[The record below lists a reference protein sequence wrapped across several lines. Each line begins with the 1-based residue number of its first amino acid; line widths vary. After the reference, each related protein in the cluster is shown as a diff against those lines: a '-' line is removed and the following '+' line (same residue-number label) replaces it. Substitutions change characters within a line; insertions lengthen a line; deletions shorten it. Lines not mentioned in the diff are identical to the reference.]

1 MNDRVTFNR
10 RQALKAG
17 ALFGTGAALGLSM
30 PRRSFAAG
38 EELTIMTWE
47 TYDDD
52 PWLEEYQAKSGV
64 KVNAIRIGSNDETF
78 AKLQSG
84 AVKPDLFVID
94 TGSIARFMGA
104 KLLAPMDIAK
114 VPNAANI
121 SSGLDYKSTT
131 TVDGALRAIPYN
143 WGTQPL
149 MYNAEAFPEKPTSW
163 KVLWEQ
169 QYAGKVSLPDDSYTV
184 FPMITLAIGAKD
196 PFNLT
201 DEEFEKCA
209 QAMREIRQQVSTLA
223 RGFDDQTAIFATG
236 DAVVGYCQNISSVF
250 QLQDKGKKVEV
261 AYPAEGTPAWI
272 DCWVMTEQG
281 AGRQAAYDFLNE
293 MLSDKWQ
300 SRFIQTSGNNGIL
313 SLDAAKAGGVTD
325 AVLAKTNLKDS
336 GDPEFWK
343 GMVYFKN
350 PESVDRRLE
359 MWNAFKAGTL

>member
-1 MNDRVTFNR
+1 MNRMMFSR
-10 RQALKAG
+10 RDALKAG
-17 ALFGTGAALGLSM
+17 SMLGAAAALGLSR
-30 PRRSFAAG
+30 PRHSFAAG
-38 EELTIMTWE
+38 EEITIMTWE
-47 TYDDD
+47 TYNDD
-52 PWLEEYQAKSGV
+52 PWLEEYQSKSGV

-104 KLLAPMDIAK
+104 KLLAPMDISK
-114 VPNAANI
+114 VPNAVNI
-121 SSGLDYKSTT
+121 SPGLDYKSAT

-149 MYNAEAFPEKPTSW
+149 MYNAEAFPTKPDSW
-163 KVLWEQ
+163 EALWDT

-201 DEEFEKCA
+201 DVEFEQCA
-209 QAMREIRQQVSTLA
+209 QALREIRQQVSTLA
-223 RGFDDQTAIFATG
+223 RGFDDQTAIFASG

-261 AYPAEGTPAWI
+261 AYPKEGTPAWV
-272 DCWVMTEQG
+272 DCWVMTEEG
-281 AGRQAAYDFLNE
+281 AARQVAYDFLNE
-293 MLSDKWQ
+293 MLSVKWQ
-300 SRFIQTSGNNGIL
+300 GRFIQTSGNNGIL
-313 SLDAAKAGGVTD
+313 PLDVAKSEGVTD
-325 AVLAKTNLKDS
+325 AVLAKTNLKDA
-336 GDPEFWK
+336 GDAAFWK
-343 GMVYFKN
+343 TMVYFQN